1 MMRLYMHPASI
12 ASRPVRLF
20 AADSG
25 IELDERPIDLMSGE
39 HMRAPFSDIN
49 PNRMVPVLEDGDF
62 RLTESSAILKYLA
75 DKIGSPAYPQE
86 LKARARVNE
95 MMDWLNVNFFRDWGY
110 GFVYPQIFPHHRRES
125 AASQAGT
132 IEWGRKKSK
141 LWLDLLD
148 RCWLGPDK
156 LYLCGQSM
164 TIADYFGS
172 SVVTLGELIG
182 CDFAAYPNIRRWLA
196 TIKQAPAW
204 AETNDAFYGLAGA
217 MKGMQFERLEQ
228 PIDA

>member
-1 MMRLYMHPASI
+1 MMRLYMHPVSI

-20 AADSG
+20 AADNG

-39 HMRAPFSDIN
+39 HIRAPFSDIN
-49 PNRMVPVLEDGDF
+49 PNCMVPVLEDGDF

-75 DKIGSPAYPQE
+75 DKIGSPAYPRE

-110 GFVYPQIFPHHRRES
+110 GFIYPQIFPHHRRES
-125 AASQAGT
+125 ASSQADT

-141 LWLDLLD
+141 VWLDLLD
-148 RCWLGPDK
+148 RHWLGPDK
-156 LYLCGQSM
+156 RYLCGESI

-172 SVVTLGELIG
+172 SIVTLGELIG
-182 CDFAAYPNIRRWLA
+182 CDFAAYPNISRWLA
-196 TIKQAPAW
+196 TMKQAPAW
-204 AETNDAFYGLAGA
+204 AKSNDAFYGLAGA
-217 MKGMQFERLEQ
+217 IRGMQFE
-228 PIDA
+228 AV